1 MGNISI
7 DFVIIVRKVIIK
19 LAWMF
24 MEEIVVLLVVLRHL
38 GVYQNVVDI

>member
-7 DFVIIVRKVIIK
+7 DFVIIVQKVIIK
-19 LAWMF
+19 LACMF
-24 MEEIVVLLVVLRHL
+24 MQGIVVLLVLLPHL